1 MTALQR
7 PAQAQA
13 IPTASGLQPAQVL
26 QPQQDDGSITI
37 ECLGQQWQAVAST
50 HLPRLVSGQHVLVA
64 MPSPEAG
71 QHDLAPLI
79 VAAWPAVQAPA
90 CPPWEFDRASG
101 ALSLRVASLE
111 LQAVQSVLIHCA
123 DTRLQFTRDGQ
134 VQIRGQTITAAAV
147 ETHRL
152 EGGSIELN

>member
-7 PAQAQA
+7 PAQAQS
-13 IPTASGLQPAQVL
+13 TDMASGLQPAQVL
-26 QPQQDDGSITI
+26 HPQQEDGSIAI
-37 ECLGQQWQAVAST
+37 QCLGQQWQAVAST
-50 HLPRLVSGQHVLVA
+50 HLPRLVSGQNVLVA
-64 MPSPEAG
+64 MPTPEPG
-71 QHDLAPLI
+71 QQDLVPLI
-79 VAAWPAVQAPA
+79 VAAWPAAGAPA

-111 LQAVQSVLIHCA
+111 LEAVQSVLVHCA

-134 VQIRGQTITAAAV
+134 VQVRGQTITAAAV
-147 ETHRL
+147 ETHRI

>member
-7 PAQAQA
+7 PARAHS
-13 IPTASGLQPAQVL
+13 TDMASGLQPAQVL
-26 QPQQDDGSITI
+26 QPRLEDGSITI
-37 ECLGQQWQAVAST
+37 QCLGQQWQAVAST
-50 HLPRLVSGQHVLVA
+50 HLPRLVTGQNVLVA
-64 MPSPEAG
+64 MAGPEAG
-71 QHDLAPLI
+71 RHDLAPLI
-79 VAAWPAVQAPA
+79 VAAWPAADAPA

-111 LQAVQSVLIHCA
+111 LEAVQSVLVHCA

-134 VQIRGQTITAAAV
+134 VQIRGQAITAAAV
-147 ETHRL
+147 ETHRI